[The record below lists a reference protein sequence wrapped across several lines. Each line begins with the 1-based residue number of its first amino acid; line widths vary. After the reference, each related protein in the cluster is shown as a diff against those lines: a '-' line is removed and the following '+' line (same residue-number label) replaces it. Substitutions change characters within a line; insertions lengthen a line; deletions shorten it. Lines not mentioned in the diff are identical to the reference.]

1 MKFKLGE
8 KIMKN
13 LSVGIKIAL
22 SFGFVI
28 ILLLFIGL
36 ISHQN
41 LSRLKSES
49 DWVSHTYDVL
59 HDIELV
65 FGDLK
70 DAETGQRGYL
80 ITGLEEY
87 LQPYT
92 NSRAKL
98 EININ
103 NLRNLTIDNPA
114 QQQRIERLE
123 PLILEK
129 LKELDETIILRKND
143 GFDAARDIVIT
154 DLGKKV
160 MDDIRVIL
168 SEMNKEENDLLKER
182 STRSANATQTAK
194 NGIVLIIIG
203 AFLIVILLSI
213 YLTRIIARPIGM
225 ISKIANRISLGDL
238 SQEIN
243 INQKDEIG
251 KLAESFKSMQKSMQ
265 EKSAQAKAIS
275 EGNLKISISPLSDE
289 DSMGTAFKIMV
300 ERLRSQI
307 NEITE
312 GVNILTSSTSEIMAS
327 VTQMASSAAETATS
341 VSETTTT
348 VEEVKQT
355 AEVSNHKA
363 KEISESA
370 IKTTEISKEGT
381 KAINNTIEGMN
392 KVKQQMESIA
402 NMVVGL
408 SEQSQAVGEI
418 TATVNDLAEQS
429 NLLAVNAAIESAKA
443 GEQGKGFTVVAQEIK
458 NLAERSKEATSQVGS
473 ILKDIQKSVSSAVM
487 ATEEGGK
494 AVEEGLKLTT
504 ISGETINALSDSVDE
519 AANVMIQIAASSQ
532 QQLEGMDQMVSAME
546 NIKESSVQAAA
557 STQQSADSVNELQ
570 KLGDKLKV
578 LMDQYVGV
586 NGS

>member
-1 MKFKLGE
+1 MMKFKLGE
-8 KIMKN
+8 KIMKKI
-13 LSVGIKIAL
+13 SIGIKIAL
-22 SFGFVI
+22 SFGIVI
-28 ILLLFIGL
+28 ILLLLIGI

-41 LSRLKSES
+41 LTRLKSEANM
-49 DWVSHTYDVL
+49 VSHTHDVL
-59 HDIELV
+59 HNIEQV

-80 ITGLEEY
+80 ITGMEKY

-92 NSRAKL
+92 NSLAKL
-98 EININ
+98 EKDIK
-103 NLRNLTIDNPA
+103 NLRDLTIDNPT
-114 QQQRIERLE
+114 QQQRIEKLE
-123 PLILEK
+123 PLITEK
-129 LKELDETIILRKND
+129 LKELDETINLRKFD
-143 GFDAARDIVIT
+143 GFDAALDIVIT
-154 DLGKKV
+154 DVGKNV
-160 MDDIRVIL
+160 MDDIRIVL
-168 SEMNKEENDLLKER
+168 TEMTKEENELLKAR
-182 STRSANATQTAK
+182 SEHSINTTQTAK
-194 NGIVLIIIG
+194 NGIVLIIVV

-213 YLTRIIARPIGM
+213 YLTRIIARPIRM

-238 SQEIN
+238 SQKIN
-243 INQKDEIG
+243 LNQKDEIG
-251 KLAESFKSMQKSMQ
+251 KLAESFKTMQKSMQ
-265 EKSAQAKAIS
+265 EKAVQAKEIS
-275 EGNLKISISPLSDE
+275 QGNLKININPLSDE

-312 GVNILTSSTSEIMAS
+312 GVNVLSSSTSEIMAS

-370 IKTTEISKEGT
+370 IKTTEISREGT
-381 KAINNTIEGMN
+381 RAINNTIEGMN
-392 KVKQQMESIA
+392 KVKLQMESIA
-402 NMVVGL
+402 NMVVSL

-458 NLAERSKEATSQVGS
+458 NLAERSKEATAQVGS

-494 AVEEGLKLTT
+494 AVEEGLKLTS
-504 ISGETINALSDSVDE
+504 ISGETIRTLSESVDE
-519 AANVMIQIAASSQ
+519 AANVMIQVAASSQ

-546 NIKESSVQAAA
+546 NIKEASIQSAA
-557 STQQSADSVNELQ
+557 STQQSADSVNELK
-570 KLGDKLKV
+570 KLGDKLQE
-578 LMDQYVGV
+578 LMNQYEVV
-586 NGS
+586 K

>member
-1 MKFKLGE
+1 MKKLS
-8 KIMKN
+8 I
-13 LSVGIKIAL
+13 GIKIAL
-22 SFGFVI
+22 SFGIVI

-41 LSRLKSES
+41 LSRLKSEA

-59 HDIELV
+59 HNIELV

-98 EININ
+98 EVEIN

-114 QQQRIERLE
+114 QQQRIEILE
-123 PLILEK
+123 PLISEK
-129 LKELDETIILRKND
+129 FKELDETINLRKTE
-143 GFDAARDIVIT
+143 GFNAARDIVIT
-154 DLGKKV
+154 DVGKKV

-168 SEMNKEENDLLKER
+168 SEMTKEENDLLKER
-182 STRSANATQTAK
+182 STRSVNATQTAK

-213 YLTRIIARPIGM
+213 YLTRIIARPIGI

-238 SQEIN
+238 NQEIK

-251 KLAESFKSMQKSMQ
+251 KLAESFKTMQKSMQ
-265 EKSAQAKAIS
+265 EKAIQAKEIS
-275 EGNLKISISPLSDE
+275 QGNLKININPLSDE

-312 GVNILTSSTSEIMAS
+312 GVNVLSSSTSEIMAA

-402 NMVVGL
+402 NMVVNL

-458 NLAERSKEATSQVGS
+458 NLAERSKEATAQVGG

-504 ISGETINALSDSVDE
+504 ISGETIRTLSESVDE
-519 AANVMIQIAASSQ
+519 AANVMIQVAASSQ

-546 NIKESSVQAAA
+546 NIKEASVQSAA
-557 STQQSADSVNELQ
+557 STQQSADSVNELK
-570 KLGDKLKV
+570 KLGDKLQD
-578 LMDQYVGV
+578 LMNQYETVK
-586 NGS
+586 

>member
-1 MKFKLGE
+1 MKKLS
-8 KIMKN
+8 I
-13 LSVGIKIAL
+13 GIKIAM
-22 SFGFVI
+22 SFGIVI

-36 ISHQN
+36 ISYQN
-41 LSRLKSES
+41 LTRLTSEA
-49 DWVSHTYDVL
+49 DMVTHTQDVL
-59 HDIELV
+59 THIEEVL
-65 FGDLK
+65 GDLK

-80 ITGLEEY
+80 ITEKENYLE
-87 LQPYT
+87 PYT
-92 NSRAKL
+92 KAIIKL
-98 EININ
+98 KEDIN
-103 NLRNLTIDNPA
+103 NLRTLTNDNA
-114 QQQRIERLE
+114 YQQQRIERLE
-123 PLILEK
+123 PLISKK
-129 LKELDETIILRKND
+129 LRELDETIELRKTD
-143 GFDAARDIVIT
+143 GFDAAREVVIT
-154 DLGKKV
+154 DVGKTV
-160 MDDIRVIL
+160 MDNIRAVL
-168 SEMNKEENDLLKER
+168 SEMRDEEIKLLDER
-182 STRSANATQTAK
+182 TASSTNETQTAK
-194 NGIVLIIIG
+194 TEIILITIG
-203 AFLIVILLSI
+203 AFLIVIFLSV
-213 YLTRIIARPIGM
+213 YLTRIIAKPIGM

-251 KLAESFKSMQKSMQ
+251 KLADSFKAMQKSMQ
-265 EKSAQAKAIS
+265 EKASQAKAIA
-275 EGNLKISISPLSDE
+275 EGNLKININPLSDE
-289 DSMGTAFKIMV
+289 DAMGTAFKIMV
-300 ERLRSQI
+300 ERLSSQI
-307 NEITE
+307 NEITD
-312 GVNILTSSTSEIMAS
+312 GVNVLASSTSEIMAS

-370 IKTTEISKEGT
+370 IRTTEISREGT

-402 NMVVGL
+402 NMVVSL

-443 GEQGKGFTVVAQEIK
+443 GEHGKGFTVVAQEIK
-458 NLAERSKEATSQVGS
+458 NLAERSKDATAQVGG

-494 AVEEGLKLTT
+494 AVVEGLKLTE
-504 ISGETINALSDSVDE
+504 ISGKTIESLSDSVDE
-519 AANVMIQIAASSQ
+519 ASNVMIQIAASSQ

-557 STQQSADSVNELQ
+557 STQQSASSVNEL
-570 KLGDKLKV
+570 KNLGDKLKE
-578 LMDQYVGV
+578 LMNQYEVV
-586 NGS
+586 K

>member
-1 MKFKLGE
+1 MMKFKLGE
-8 KIMKN
+8 KIMKKI
-13 LSVGIKIAL
+13 SIGIKIAL
-22 SFGFVI
+22 SFGIVI
-28 ILLLFIGL
+28 ILLLLIGI

-41 LSRLKSES
+41 LTRLKSEANM
-49 DWVSHTYDVL
+49 VSHTHDVL
-59 HDIELV
+59 HNIEQV

-80 ITGLEEY
+80 ITGMEKY

-92 NSRAKL
+92 NSLAKL
-98 EININ
+98 EKDIK
-103 NLRNLTIDNPA
+103 NLRDLTIDNPT
-114 QQQRIERLE
+114 QQQRIEKLE
-123 PLILEK
+123 PLITEK
-129 LKELDETIILRKND
+129 LKELDETINLRKFD
-143 GFDAARDIVIT
+143 GFDAALDIVIT
-154 DLGKKV
+154 DVGKNV
-160 MDDIRVIL
+160 MDDIRIVL
-168 SEMNKEENDLLKER
+168 TEMTKEENELLKAR
-182 STRSANATQTAK
+182 SEHSINTTQTAK
-194 NGIVLIIIG
+194 NGIVLIIVV

-213 YLTRIIARPIGM
+213 YLTRIIARPIRM

-238 SQEIN
+238 SQKIN
-243 INQKDEIG
+243 LNQKDEIG
-251 KLAESFKSMQKSMQ
+251 KLAESFKTMQKSMQ
-265 EKSAQAKAIS
+265 EKAVQAKEIS
-275 EGNLKISISPLSDE
+275 QGNLKININPLSDE

-312 GVNILTSSTSEIMAS
+312 GVNVLSSSTSEIMAS

-370 IKTTEISKEGT
+370 IRTADISKKGT
-381 KAINNTIEGMN
+381 KAIDNTIEGMN
-392 KVKQQMESIA
+392 RVKKQMESIA

-458 NLAERSKEATSQVGS
+458 NLAERSKEATAQVGG

-494 AVEEGLKLTT
+494 SVEEGLKLTT
-504 ISGETINALSDSVDE
+504 ISGETIKTLSESVDE

-532 QQLEGMDQMVSAME
+532 QQLEGMEQMVSAME
-546 NIKESSVQAAA
+546 NIKESSVQSAA

-570 KLGDKLKV
+570 ILGDKLKE
-578 LMDQYVGV
+578 LMNQYKGV
-586 NGS
+586 N